1 MRDDSVSQSSPA
13 AGNVGAGA
21 RYRPSLRIAAGGSGR
36 TTPNTSG
43 VARSRKTTMAKYR
56 RWRGIMPHQEKAG
69 RDLFPSL
76 AGKGG
81 RRPNGVWASAA
92 TRAELHERRSEL

>member
-13 AGNVGAGA
+13 AGIVGAGA

-43 VARSRKTTMAKYR
+43 VARSRKTTNREISTMAT
-56 RWRGIMPHQEKAG
+56 HQAESGAAG
-69 RDLFPSL
+69 
-76 AGKGG
+76 
-81 RRPNGVWASAA
+81 
-92 TRAELHERRSEL
+92 